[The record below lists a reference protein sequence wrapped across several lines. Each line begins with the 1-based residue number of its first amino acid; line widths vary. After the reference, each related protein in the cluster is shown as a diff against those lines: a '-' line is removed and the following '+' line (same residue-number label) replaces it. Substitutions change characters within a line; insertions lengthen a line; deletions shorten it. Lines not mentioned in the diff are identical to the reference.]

1 MTTDF
6 RLPTEDRNMEHNST
20 FPIKQNELNALRDE
34 ATSYIK
40 SVQWEQGQRA
50 KNKENNGKD
59 ESILLYLSRAQGGNG
74 GIEVTSVSK
83 TILALKKRLLPGSVA
98 IPIHLNETLFAV
110 QEGLALG
117 IWIKDS
123 YYDASGLSSLSE
135 RKSVLDN
142 AGKREYESKM
152 HTATAFMLFATA
164 YNILHNLIPHAS
176 DDLSVMKNKFAGI
189 PEVSFISPLK
199 GIACTLYYY
208 DKYLSHPDIVKTDKD
223 VIDFTVVYFE
233 ALIDEIQL
241 RKNSLEYTET
251 ILDRTYKL
259 ESRGVGTDFA
269 VSGWENVFQGAA
281 KSVEF
286 NKIKFEQ
293 IVGNRDAKHF
303 ARRLTERMLSYD
315 FAAQKNPFQELGGFM
330 PVFMGYGIP
339 GTGKS
344 MLIAAIATRLKE
356 HCDNLDIP
364 FLFHP
369 MPDTLISTFQ
379 GGSAEKMVEWMKPLQ
394 DPTRLIFAP
403 IDDAENNLQERTT
416 QGVSAGV
423 KEVIGV
429 FLRYTEGAYAV
440 NYGNSSIGLF
450 TNLPEMLDK
459 AVISRVQ
466 GRFKID
472 GARTEHDFL
481 DQDHLWWRKLDDTMP
496 DFINMQGPE
505 NYSYLQDQG
514 LAKNMGEIL
523 KVSDKPSEE
532 RVLEAYD
539 KIEKHFKTNQHLFYA
554 NLYKEIQKIFP
565 FFSSR
570 DVRNIQSAISLRLT
584 DFDLEEDWFEN
595 PEIYFKKDYDTKFNM
610 LQELMRVNMKGLDF
624 SEIRRQE
631 VVRYLDN
638 VATIA
643 DTDFKR
649 KVDARINQLNIDLE
663 AKKKFDKAN

>member
-1 MTTDF
+1 
-6 RLPTEDRNMEHNST
+6 MEHNST
-20 FPIKQNELNALRDE
+20 FPIKQNELDILRDE
-34 ATSYIK
+34 ASGYLK
-40 SVQWEQGQRA
+40 SVQWEQSNRA
-50 KNKENNGKD
+50 KSKDKDAKD
-59 ESILLYLSRAQGGNG
+59 ESILLYLSRANNG
-74 GIEVTSVSK
+74 SNVEITSVSK
-83 TILALKKRLLPGSVA
+83 TILALKKRLLPDSIA
-98 IPIHLNETLFAV
+98 IPVYLNQTLYAV
-110 QEGLALG
+110 QEGITLG
-117 IWIKDS
+117 IWIKDN
-123 YYDASGLSSLSE
+123 YYDASGLSSLNE
-135 RKSVLDN
+135 RKSALDSS
-142 AGKREYESKM
+142 GKREFESKM
-152 HTATAFMLFATA
+152 HTATAFQLFATA
-164 YNILHNLIPHAS
+164 YKVLHDLKPHAS
-176 DDLSVMKNKFAGI
+176 DDLSVMKQKFAGI
-189 PEVSFISPLK
+189 PEVSFMSPLK
-199 GIACTLYYY
+199 GIACSLFYY
-208 DKYLSHPDIVKTDKD
+208 DKYLGHPEIIKSDKD

-241 RKNSLEYTET
+241 RKSSLEYTET
-251 ILDRTYKL
+251 IVDRTYKL
-259 ESRGVGTDFA
+259 ENSDFA
-269 VSGWENVFQGAA
+269 VSGWENVFSGTA

-286 NKIKFEQ
+286 NKIQFEQ
-293 IVGNRDAKHF
+293 IVGNKDAKHF

-315 FAAQKNPFQELGGFM
+315 FDAKKNPFQELGGFM

-356 HCDNLDIP
+356 HSENLDIP

-379 GGSAEKMVEWMKPLQ
+379 GGSAEKMLEWMKPMQ
-394 DPTRLIFAP
+394 DPTKLIFAP
-403 IDDAENNLQERTT
+403 IDDAENNLQERTA

-481 DQDHLWWRKLDDTMP
+481 DQDYIWWKKFEKTMP
-496 DFINMQGPE
+496 DFVNMQNPE
-505 NYSYLQDQG
+505 NYEFLKDQG
-514 LAKNMGEIL
+514 LAKSMGDIL
-523 KVSDKPSEE
+523 NTIEKPSEE
-532 RVLEAYD
+532 RVFDAYD
-539 KIEKHFKTNQHLFYA
+539 KAEKMHKTSEHLFFA
-554 NLYKEIQKIFP
+554 SLYKEIQKIFP

-584 DFDLEEDWFEN
+584 DFDLEQDWFDN
-595 PEIYFKKDYDTKFNM
+595 PEIYFKKDYQTKFNM
-610 LQELMRVNMKGLDF
+610 LQELMKSNMKGLNF

-649 KVDARINQLNIDLE
+649 KVDARVNQMNIDLE
-663 AKKKFDKAN
+663 AREQFGNK

>member
-1 MTTDF
+1 
-6 RLPTEDRNMEHNST
+6 MEHNST
-20 FPIKQNELNALRDE
+20 FPIKNSELDLLRDE
-34 ATSYIK
+34 AASYLK
-40 SVQWEQGQRA
+40 SVQWEQGARA
-50 KNKENNGKD
+50 KNKDKDAKD
-59 ESILLYLSRAQGGNG
+59 ESILLYLSRANNG
-74 GIEVTSVSK
+74 TNTAEIISVSK
-83 TILALKKRLLPGSVA
+83 TILSLKKRLLPDSVA
-98 IPIHLNETLFAV
+98 IPIYLNQTLYAV
-110 QEGLALG
+110 QEGITLG

-123 YYDASGLSSLSE
+123 YYDASGLSSLNE
-135 RKSVLDN
+135 RKSNLDTN
-142 AGKREYESKM
+142 GKREFESKM
-152 HTATAFMLFATA
+152 HTATAFMLFASA
-164 YNILHNLIPHAS
+164 YKILHDLKPHAS
-176 DDLSVMKNKFAGI
+176 DDLSVMKQKFAGI
-189 PEVSFISPLK
+189 PEMSLLSPLK
-199 GIACTLYYY
+199 GISCQLFYY
-208 DKYLSHPDIVKTDKD
+208 DKYLGHPDIIKSDKD

-241 RKNSLEYTET
+241 RKSALEYTET
-251 ILDRTYKL
+251 IVDRTYKL
-259 ESRGVGTDFA
+259 ESRGVGTEFA
-269 VSGWENVFQGAA
+269 VSGWNNVFQGTA
-281 KSVEF
+281 KSIEF
-286 NKIKFEQ
+286 NKVKFEQ

-315 FAAQKNPFQELGGFM
+315 FIAKKNPFQELGGFM

-356 HCDNLDIP
+356 HCDTLEIP

-394 DPTRLIFAP
+394 DPTKLIFAP
-403 IDDAENNLQERTT
+403 IDDAENNLQERTA

-472 GARTEHDFL
+472 GARTQHDFL
-481 DQDHLWWRKLDDTMP
+481 DQDHLWWRKLDETMP
-496 DFINMQGPE
+496 DFVNMQDPE

-523 KVSDKPSEE
+523 HVTDKPTEA
-532 RVLEAYD
+532 RVHAVYD
-539 KIEKHFKTNQHLFYA
+539 NVEKQFKTNQHLFYA
-554 NLYKEIQKIFP
+554 NLFKDMQKAFP

-595 PEIYFKKDYDTKFNM
+595 PEIYFKQDYETKCNM
-610 LQELMRVNMKGLDF
+610 LQELMRANMKGLDF

-649 KVDARINQLNIDLE
+649 KVDDRVNQLNIE
-663 AKKKFDKAN
+663 TVARKTFENGI

>member
-1 MTTDF
+1 M
-6 RLPTEDRNMEHNST
+6 
-20 FPIKQNELNALRDE
+20 
-34 ATSYIK
+34 
-40 SVQWEQGQRA
+40 
-50 KNKENNGKD
+50 
-59 ESILLYLSRAQGGNG
+59 LYLSRANNG
-74 GIEVTSVSK
+74 SNTTEITSVSK
-83 TILALKKRLLPGSVA
+83 TILALKKRLLPDSVA
-98 IPIHLNETLFAV
+98 IPIFLNQTLYAV
-110 QEGLALG
+110 QEGITLG

-123 YYDASGLSSLSE
+123 YYDTSGLSSLNE
-135 RKSVLDN
+135 NKSALDTN
-142 AGKREYESKM
+142 GKREFESKM
-152 HTATAFMLFATA
+152 HTATAFMLFAQA
-164 YNILHNLIPHAS
+164 YKILHDLKPHAS
-176 DDLSVMKNKFAGI
+176 DDLSVMKQKFAGI
-189 PEVSFISPLK
+189 PEVSLLSPIK
-199 GIACTLYYY
+199 GISCSLFYY
-208 DKYLSHPDIVKTDKD
+208 DKYLGHPEIIKSDKD

-241 RKNSLEYTET
+241 RKSTLEYTET
-251 ILDRTYKL
+251 IEDRTYKL
-259 ESRGVGTDFA
+259 ESRSVGTEFA
-269 VSGWENVFQGAA
+269 ISGWNNVFQGTA

-286 NKIKFEQ
+286 NKIQFEQ

-303 ARRLTERMLSYD
+303 ARRLTERLLSYD
-315 FAAQKNPFQELGGFM
+315 FTAKKNPFQELGGFM

-344 MLIAAIATRLKE
+344 MLIAAIATRLKA
-356 HCDNLDIP
+356 HCDTLDIP

-394 DPTRLIFAP
+394 DPSKLIFAP
-403 IDDAENNLQERTT
+403 IDDAENNLQERTA

-472 GARTEHDFL
+472 GARSEHDFL
-481 DQDHLWWRKLDDTMP
+481 DQDHLWWRKIDDTMP
-496 DFINMQGPE
+496 DFVNMQGPE

-514 LAKNMGEIL
+514 LAKNMGDIL
-523 KVSDKPSEE
+523 SSVEKPTEE
-532 RVLEAYD
+532 RVHEVYN
-539 KIEKHFKTNQHLFYA
+539 KVEKHFKTNQHLFYA
-554 NLYKEIQKIFP
+554 NLYKEIQAIFP

-610 LQELMRVNMKGLDF
+610 LQELMRANMKGLDF
-624 SEIRRQE
+624 SDIRRQE

-649 KVDARINQLNIDLE
+649 KVDARVNQLNIETE
-663 AKKKFDKAN
+663 ARKTFENEQ

>member
-1 MTTDF
+1 
-6 RLPTEDRNMEHNST
+6 MEKQPT
-20 FPIKQNELNALRDE
+20 FPIKKTELQILREE
-34 ATSYIK
+34 ASSFIK

-50 KNKENNGKD
+50 KNREKD
-59 ESILLYLSRAQGGNG
+59 AKDDSILLYLSRAKNG
-74 GIEVTSVSK
+74 GSEIEVTSVSK
-83 TILALKKRLLPGSVA
+83 TILALKKRLLPDSVA
-98 IPIHLNETLFAV
+98 IPLHLNETLYAV
-110 QEGLALG
+110 QEGITLG
-117 IWIKDS
+117 IWIKDN
-123 YYDASGLSSLSE
+123 YYDASGLSSLIE
-135 RKSVLDN
+135 RKSSLDN
-142 AGKREYESKM
+142 SGKREYESKM

-164 YNILHNLIPHAS
+164 YNILHNLKNVAS

-189 PEVSFISPLK
+189 PEVSLMSPLK
-199 GIACTLYYY
+199 GISCCLFYY
-208 DKYLSHPDIVKTDKD
+208 DKYLSHPEIIKSDKD
-223 VIDFTVVYFE
+223 VVDFTVVFFE

-241 RKNSLEYTET
+241 RKSSLEYQET
-251 ILDRTYKL
+251 IMDRTYKL
-259 ESRGVGTDFA
+259 EDSEFA
-269 VSGWENVFQGAA
+269 VSGWSNVFAGAA

-286 NKIKFEQ
+286 NQIQFEQ

-315 FAAQKNPFQELGGFM
+315 FTEKKNPFQELGGFM

-356 HCDNLDIP
+356 HSTNLDIP

-369 MPDTLISTFQ
+369 MPDTIISTFQ

-403 IDDAENNLQERTT
+403 IDDAENNLQERTA

-440 NYGNSSIGLF
+440 NYGNSCVGLF

-481 DQDHLWWRKLDDTMP
+481 DQDHLWWRKFEKTMPSFVNMDDPQAYQYLDDQKM
-496 DFINMQGPE
+496 
-505 NYSYLQDQG
+505 
-514 LAKNMGEIL
+514 AKNMGEIL
-523 KVSDKPSEE
+523 ELFDKPTEE
-532 RVLEAYD
+532 RVLETFEKVD
-539 KIEKHFKTNQHLFYA
+539 KMHDPNDHMFYA
-554 NLYKEIQKIFP
+554 SLYKEIQKIFP

-584 DFDLEEDWFEN
+584 DFDLEDDWFEN
-595 PEIYFKKDYDTKFNM
+595 PEIYFRKDYETKFNM
-610 LQELMRVNMKGLDF
+610 LQELMKANMKGLNF
-624 SEIRRQE
+624 SDIRRQE

-649 KVDARINQLNIDLE
+649 KVDRRVDQMNIELE
-663 AKKKFDKAN
+663 AREQFEKGED

>member
-1 MTTDF
+1 
-6 RLPTEDRNMEHNST
+6 MEHNST
-20 FPIKQNELNALRDE
+20 FPIKQNELDMLRDE

-40 SVQWEQGQRA
+40 SIQWEQGQRA
-50 KNKENNGKD
+50 KNKDKDAKD
-59 ESILLYLSRAQGGNG
+59 ESILLYLSRANGNG
-74 GIEVTSVSK
+74 GGVDVTSVSK
-83 TILALKKRLLPGSVA
+83 TILELKKRLLPESIA
-98 IPIHLNETLFAV
+98 IPLYLNQTLYAV
-110 QEGLALG
+110 QEGITLG

-123 YYDASGLSSLSE
+123 FYDSSGLSSLAE
-135 RKSVLDN
+135 NKSALDN
-142 AGKREYESKM
+142 SGKREYESKM
-152 HTATAFMLFATA
+152 QTSTAFMLFATA
-164 YNILHNLIPHAS
+164 YKILHDLKTVAS

-189 PEVSFISPLK
+189 PEVSLMTPLK
-199 GIACTLYYY
+199 GISCALFYY
-208 DKYLSHPDIVKTDKD
+208 DKYLGHPEIIKTDQD

-233 ALIDEIQL
+233 ALIAEIQM
-241 RKNSLEYTET
+241 RKGSLEYTET
-251 ILDRTYKL
+251 IADRTYKL
-259 ESRGVGTDFA
+259 ENSEFA
-269 VSGWENVFQGAA
+269 VAGWDNVFQGTA

-286 NKIKFEQ
+286 NKIQFEQ

-315 FAAQKNPFQELGGFM
+315 FEAKKNPFQELGGFM

-356 HCDNLDIP
+356 HSDNLDIP

-379 GGSAEKMVEWMKPLQ
+379 GGSAEKMVDWMKPMQ
-394 DPTRLIFAP
+394 DPSKLIFAP
-403 IDDAENNLQERTT
+403 IDDAENNLQERTA

-481 DQDHLWWRKLDDTMP
+481 DQDHLWWRKLDATMP
-496 DFINMQGPE
+496 DFVNMHGPE

-514 LAKNMGEIL
+514 LAKNMGEIFN
-523 KVSDKPSEE
+523 VSDKPTEE
-532 RVLEAYD
+532 RVLDAYD
-539 KIEKHFKTNQHLFYA
+539 KIEKQFKSTDHLFYA
-554 NLYKEIQKIFP
+554 NLYKEIQRIFP

-570 DVRNIQSAISLRLT
+570 DVRNIQSAVSLRLT
-584 DFDLEEDWFEN
+584 DFDLEEDWFAN

-610 LQELMRVNMKGLDF
+610 LQELMRGNMNGLDF

-649 KVDARINQLNIDLE
+649 KVDSRINQLNIETE
-663 AKKKFDKAN
+663 AREQFGKRE

>member
-1 MTTDF
+1 
-6 RLPTEDRNMEHNST
+6 MEHNST
-20 FPIKQNELNALRDE
+20 FPIKNTELDMLRDE
-34 ATSYIK
+34 ASSYLK
-40 SVQWEQGQRA
+40 SIQWEQGQRA
-50 KNKENNGKD
+50 KNKDKNAKD
-59 ESILLYLSRAQGGNG
+59 ESILLYLSRANNGGNSVE
-74 GIEVTSVSK
+74 ITSVSK
-83 TILALKKRLLPGSVA
+83 TILALKKRILPDSVA
-98 IPIHLNETLFAV
+98 LPIYLNQTLYAV
-110 QEGLALG
+110 QEGLTVG

-123 YYDASGLSSLSE
+123 YYDASGLTSLNQN
-135 RKSVLDN
+135 KSALDN
-142 AGKREYESKM
+142 LGKREFESKM
-152 HTATAFMLFATA
+152 HTATAFMLFSSA
-164 YNILHNLIPHAS
+164 YHILHNLKPHAS
-176 DDLSVMKNKFAGI
+176 DDLSVMKQKFAGI
-189 PEVSFISPLK
+189 PEVSLLSPLK
-199 GIACTLYYY
+199 GISCNLFYF
-208 DKYLSHPDIVKTDKD
+208 DKYLGHPDIIKTDKD

-251 ILDRTYKL
+251 IEDRTYKL
-259 ESRGVGTDFA
+259 EKSEFA
-269 VSGWENVFQGAA
+269 ISGWSNVFSGTA
-281 KSVEF
+281 KSIEF

-315 FAAQKNPFQELGGFM
+315 FSAKKNPFQELGGFM

-379 GGSAEKMVEWMKPLQ
+379 GGSAEKMVEWMKPMQ
-394 DPTRLIFAP
+394 DPTKLIFAP
-403 IDDAENNLQERTT
+403 IDDAENNLQERTA

-472 GARTEHDFL
+472 GAQTEHDFL
-481 DQDHLWWRKLDDTMP
+481 DQDHLWWSKLDKTMP
-496 DFINMQGPE
+496 DFVNMSSPSDYQ
-505 NYSYLQDQG
+505 YLKNQG
-514 LAKNMGEIL
+514 LAKNMGDIL
-523 KVSDKPSEE
+523 NSVEKPSED
-532 RVLEAYD
+532 RVLDAYS
-539 KIEKHFKTNQHLFYA
+539 KAEKNYKTNEHLFYA

-584 DFDLEEDWFEN
+584 DFDLEQDWFNN
-595 PEIYFKKDYDTKFNM
+595 PEVYFKQDYETKFNM
-610 LQELMRVNMKGLDF
+610 LQELMKSNMKGLDF

-649 KVDARINQLNIDLE
+649 KVDARVSQLHIDME
-663 AKKKFDKAN
+663 ARSTFENGK

>member
-1 MTTDF
+1 
-6 RLPTEDRNMEHNST
+6 MEHNST
-20 FPIKQNELNALRDE
+20 FPIKQNELDMLRDE

-40 SVQWEQGQRA
+40 SIQWEQGQRA
-50 KNKENNGKD
+50 KNKDKDAKD
-59 ESILLYLSRAQGGNG
+59 ESILLYLSRAKGNG
-74 GIEVTSVSK
+74 ATDVTSVSK
-83 TILALKKRLLPGSVA
+83 TILELKKRLLPESIA
-98 IPIHLNETLFAV
+98 IPIHLNQTLYAV
-110 QEGLALG
+110 QEGITLG
-117 IWIKDS
+117 IWTKDS
-123 YYDASGLSSLSE
+123 YYDSSGLSSLSE
-135 RKSVLDN
+135 NRSALDN
-142 AGKREYESKM
+142 SGKREYESKM
-152 HTATAFMLFATA
+152 QTATAFMLFATS
-164 YNILHNLIPHAS
+164 YKILHDLKTVAS

-189 PEVSFISPLK
+189 PEVSLMTPLK
-199 GIACTLYYY
+199 GISCALFYY
-208 DKYLSHPDIVKTDKD
+208 DKYLGHPEIIKTDKD

-233 ALIDEIQL
+233 ALIAEIQM
-241 RKNSLEYTET
+241 RKSSLEYTET
-251 ILDRTYKL
+251 IVDRTYKL
-259 ESRGVGTDFA
+259 ADSDFA
-269 VSGWENVFQGAA
+269 VAGWDNVFQGTA

-286 NKIKFEQ
+286 NKIQFEQ

-315 FAAQKNPFQELGGFM
+315 FEAKKNPFQELGGFM

-356 HCDNLDIP
+356 HSDNLDIP

-379 GGSAEKMVEWMKPLQ
+379 GGSAEKMVDWMKPLG
-394 DPTRLIFAP
+394 DPTKLIFAP
-403 IDDAENNLQERTT
+403 IDDAENNLQERTA

-481 DQDHLWWRKLDDTMP
+481 DQDHLWWRKLDATMP
-496 DFINMQGPE
+496 DFVNMQGPE
-505 NYSYLQDQG
+505 NYNYLQDQG
-514 LAKNMGEIL
+514 LAKNMGEIFN
-523 KVSDKPSEE
+523 VSDKPTEE
-532 RVLEAYD
+532 RVFDAYD
-539 KIEKHFKTNQHLFYA
+539 KIEKQFKTTDHLFYA

-570 DVRNIQSAISLRLT
+570 DVRNIQSAVSLRLT
-584 DFDLEEDWFEN
+584 DFDLEKDWFDN
-595 PEIYFKKDYDTKFNM
+595 PETYFKKDYETKFNM
-610 LQELMRVNMKGLDF
+610 LQELMRGNMKGLDF

-649 KVDARINQLNIDLE
+649 KVDYRINQLNIETE
-663 AKKKFDKAN
+663 AREQFKNKI

>member
-1 MTTDF
+1 M
-6 RLPTEDRNMEHNST
+6 
-20 FPIKQNELNALRDE
+20 LRDE
-34 ATSYIK
+34 ATSYLK
-40 SVQWEQGQRA
+40 SVQWEQSQRA
-50 KNKENNGKD
+50 KNREGDKKD
-59 ESILLYLSRAQGGNG
+59 DSILLYLSRANNG
-74 GIEVTSVSK
+74 SVVDSVSVSK
-83 TILALKKRLLPGSVA
+83 TVLELKRRLLPESVA
-98 IPIHLNETLFAV
+98 IPLFLNETLFAI
-110 QEGLALG
+110 QEGITLG
-117 IWIKDS
+117 LWIKDS
-123 YYDASGLSSLSE
+123 YYDASGLSSLSD
-135 RKSVLDN
+135 RKTALD
-142 AGKREYESKM
+142 GSGRREYESKM
-152 HTATAFMLFATA
+152 QTATAFMLFSIA
-164 YNILHNLIPHAS
+164 YKVLHDLRDVAS
-176 DDLSVMKNKFAGI
+176 EDLSVMKQKFAGI
-189 PEVSFISPLK
+189 PEVSLLSPTK
-199 GIACTLYYY
+199 GISCVLFYY
-208 DKYLSHPDIVKTDKD
+208 DKYLSHPEIIKSDKD
-223 VIDFTVVYFE
+223 VADFTVVYFE
-233 ALIDEIQL
+233 SLLSEIQQ
-241 RKNSLEYTET
+241 RKSTLEYTET
-251 ILDRTYKL
+251 IVDRSYKL
-259 ESRGVGTDFA
+259 ENSDFA
-269 VSGWENVFQGAA
+269 VSGWENVFAGAA

-286 NKIKFEQ
+286 NKVQFEQ

-303 ARRLTERMLSYD
+303 ARRLTERLLSYD
-315 FAAQKNPFQELGGFM
+315 FTAKRNPFQQLGGFM

-356 HCDNLDIP
+356 HCDNLELP

-394 DPTRLIFAP
+394 DPTKLIFAP
-403 IDDAENNLQERTT
+403 IDDAENNLQERTA

-481 DQDHLWWRKLDDTMP
+481 DQDYLWWTKIEKTLP
-496 DFINMQGPE
+496 SFINMKDPE
-505 NYSYLQDQG
+505 RYKYLADQG
-514 LAKNMGEIL
+514 LAKNMGDIL
-523 KVSDKPSEE
+523 KAIEKPKEE
-532 RVLEAYD
+532 RVHEIYD
-539 KIEKHFKTNQHLFYA
+539 KVEQKYRSDEHEFYA
-554 NLYKEIQKIFP
+554 NLYKEIQKVFP

-584 DFDLEEDWFEN
+584 DFDLEKDWFEN
-595 PEIYFKKDYDTKFNM
+595 PDKYFKKDYDTKFNM
-610 LQELMRVNMKGLDF
+610 LQDLMRSNMKGLNF

-649 KVDARINQLNIDLE
+649 KVEQRLGQMQVELE
-663 AKKKFDKAN
+663 ARKRFDEDDD

>member
-1 MTTDF
+1 
-6 RLPTEDRNMEHNST
+6 MEHNST
-20 FPIKQNELNALRDE
+20 FPIKQNELDMLRDE

-40 SVQWEQGQRA
+40 SIQWEQGQRA
-50 KNKENNGKD
+50 KNKDKNAKD
-59 ESILLYLSRAQGGNG
+59 ESILLYLSRAKGNG
-74 GIEVTSVSK
+74 GSEVTSVSK
-83 TILALKKRLLPGSVA
+83 TILELKKRLLPESIA
-98 IPIHLNETLFAV
+98 IPIHLNQTLYAV
-110 QEGLALG
+110 QEGITLG

-123 YYDASGLSSLSE
+123 YYDASGLSSLAE
-135 RKSVLDN
+135 NKSALDN
-142 AGKREYESKM
+142 SGRREYESKM
-152 HTATAFMLFATA
+152 QTGTAFMLFASA
-164 YNILHNLIPHAS
+164 YKILHDLKPHAS

-189 PEVSFISPLK
+189 PEVSLMSPLK
-199 GIACTLYYY
+199 GFSCALFYY
-208 DKYLSHPDIVKTDKD
+208 DKYLGHPEIIKSDKD

-233 ALIDEIQL
+233 SLIDEIQM
-241 RKNSLEYTET
+241 RKSSLEYTET
-251 ILDRTYKL
+251 IVDRTYKL
-259 ESRGVGTDFA
+259 EKSDFA
-269 VSGWENVFQGAA
+269 VSGWDNVFQGAA

-303 ARRLTERMLSYD
+303 ARRLTERLMSYD
-315 FAAQKNPFQELGGFM
+315 FEAKKNPFQELGGFM

-344 MLIAAIATRLKE
+344 MLIAAIATKLKE
-356 HCDNLDIP
+356 YSETLDIP

-403 IDDAENNLQERTT
+403 IDDAENNLQERTE

-472 GARTEHDFL
+472 GARNEKDFVDQDFL
-481 DQDHLWWRKLDDTMP
+481 WWKKLEKTMP
-496 DFINMQGPE
+496 DFINMSNPKD
-505 NYSYLQDQG
+505 YKYLDAQKV
-514 LAKNMGEIL
+514 AKNLGEIL
-523 KVSDKPSEE
+523 EKIDKPTEE
-532 RVLEAYD
+532 RVLDTFD
-539 KIEKHFKTNQHLFYA
+539 KVSNTYKDDEHMFYA
-554 NLYKEIQKIFP
+554 HLYTEIQKIFP

-570 DVRNIQSAISLRLT
+570 DVRNIQKAVSLRLT
-584 DFDLEEDWFEN
+584 DFDLENDWFEN
-595 PEIYFKKDYDTKFNM
+595 PEVYFKQDYDTKFGM
-610 LQELMRVNMKGLDF
+610 LQELMRTNMKGLDF
-624 SEIRRQE
+624 SDIRRQE

-649 KVDARINQLNIDLE
+649 KVDKRINQLNIDLE
-663 AKKKFDKAN
+663 ARQRFDKTER

>member
-1 MTTDF
+1 
-6 RLPTEDRNMEHNST
+6 MEHNST
-20 FPIKQNELNALRDE
+20 FPIKQNELDMLRDE
-34 ATSYIK
+34 ATSYLK
-40 SVQWEQGQRA
+40 SIQWEQSQRA
-50 KNKENNGKD
+50 KNRDKDAKD
-59 ESILLYLSRAQGGNG
+59 ESILLYLSRANNG
-74 GIEVTSVSK
+74 GGSADVVSVSK
-83 TILALKKRLLPGSVA
+83 TVLALKKRLLPESVA
-98 IPIHLNETLFAV
+98 LPLFLNQALFAI
-110 QEGLALG
+110 QEGLTLG

-123 YYDASGLSSLSE
+123 YYDASGLSSLIE
-135 RKSVLDN
+135 RKSTLDVT
-142 AGKREYESKM
+142 AKREYESKM
-152 HTATAFMLFATA
+152 HTATAFMLFSIA
-164 YNILHNLIPHAS
+164 YKILHDLKPYAS
-176 DDLSVMKNKFAGI
+176 DDLSVVKQKFGGL
-189 PEVSFISPLK
+189 PEASLLSPLK
-199 GIACTLYYY
+199 GISCALYYY
-208 DKYLSHPDIVKTDKD
+208 DKYLNHPEIIKSDKE

-233 ALIDEIQL
+233 ALIAEIQL
-241 RKNSLEYTET
+241 RKSTLEYTET
-251 ILDRTYKL
+251 ITDRTYKL
-259 ESRGVGTDFA
+259 EKSDFA
-269 VSGWENVFQGAA
+269 ISGWNNAFEGTA

-286 NKIKFEQ
+286 NKIQFEQ

-303 ARRLTERMLSYD
+303 ARRLTERLLSYD
-315 FAAQKNPFQELGGFM
+315 FAVKKNPFQELGGFM

-356 HCDNLDIP
+356 HSDNLDIP

-394 DPTRLIFAP
+394 DPSKLIFAP
-403 IDDAENNLQERTT
+403 IDDAENNLQERTA

-472 GARTEHDFL
+472 GARTEYDFL
-481 DQDHLWWRKLDDTMP
+481 DQDYLWWNKLKNTMP
-496 DFINMQGPE
+496 DFVNMEDPKGYKYLE
-505 NYSYLQDQG
+505 NQG
-514 LAKNMGEIL
+514 LAKSMSDILNMVE
-523 KVSDKPSEE
+523 KPTEE
-532 RVLEAYD
+532 RVHKVYD
-539 KIEKHFKTNQHLFYA
+539 RIEKEHKQEEHLFYA
-554 NLYKEIQKIFP
+554 ALYKEIQKIFP

-584 DFDLEEDWFEN
+584 DFDLEKDWFEN
-595 PEIYFKKDYDTKFNM
+595 PETYFKKDYDTKFSM
-610 LQELMRVNMKGLDF
+610 LQELMKANMKGLDF

-631 VVRYLDN
+631 VIRYLDN

-649 KVDARINQLNIDLE
+649 KVDARIHQLNIE
-663 AKKKFDKAN
+663 AEARDQFEK

>member
-1 MTTDF
+1 M
-6 RLPTEDRNMEHNST
+6 NHNST
-20 FPIKQNELNALRDE
+20 FPIKQNELDVLRDE
-34 ATSYIK
+34 ASGYLK
-40 SVQWEQGQRA
+40 SVQWEQSNKA
-50 KNKENNGKD
+50 KSRDKD
-59 ESILLYLSRAQGGNG
+59 AKDNSILLYLSRANNG
-74 GIEVTSVSK
+74 SNVEITSVSK
-83 TILALKKRLLPGSVA
+83 TILALKKRLLPDSIA
-98 IPIHLNETLFAV
+98 IPVYLNQTLYAV
-110 QEGLALG
+110 QEGLTLG
-117 IWIKDS
+117 IWIKDN
-123 YYDASGLSSLSE
+123 YYDSSGLSSLNE
-135 RKSVLDN
+135 RKSALDN
-142 AGKREYESKM
+142 SGKREFESKLQ
-152 HTATAFMLFATA
+152 TATAFQLFAMS
-164 YNILHNLIPHAS
+164 YKILHDLKPHAS
-176 DDLSVMKNKFAGI
+176 DDLSVMKQKFAGI
-189 PEVSFISPLK
+189 PEVSFLSPLK
-199 GIACTLYYY
+199 GIACSLFYY
-208 DKYLSHPDIVKTDKD
+208 DKYLGHPDIVKQDKD
-223 VIDFTVVYFE
+223 VIDFTVVFYE

-241 RKNSLEYTET
+241 RKSSLEYTET
-251 ILDRTYKL
+251 IEDRTYKL
-259 ESRGVGTDFA
+259 EKSDFA
-269 VSGWENVFQGAA
+269 VAGWSNVFSGTA

-293 IVGNRDAKHF
+293 IVGNKDAKHF

-315 FAAQKNPFQELGGFM
+315 FEAKKNPFQELGGFM

-356 HCDNLDIP
+356 HSDNLEIP

-379 GGSAEKMVEWMKPLQ
+379 GGSAEKMVAWMKPMQ
-394 DPTRLIFAP
+394 DPTKLIFAP
-403 IDDAENNLQERTT
+403 IDDAENNLQERTA

-481 DQDHLWWRKLDDTMP
+481 DQDYIWWKKFEKTMP
-496 DFINMQGPE
+496 NFVNMQDPS
-505 NYSYLQDQG
+505 NYKFLKDQG
-514 LAKNMGEIL
+514 LTKNMGDVLGAIE
-523 KVSDKPSEE
+523 KPSEE

-539 KIEKHFKTNQHLFYA
+539 RAERNHKPNEHLFFA
-554 NLYKEIQKIFP
+554 NLYKEIQQIFP

-584 DFDLEEDWFEN
+584 DFDLEPNWFEN
-595 PEIYFKKDYDTKFNM
+595 PETYFKKDYQTKFEM
-610 LQELMRVNMKGLDF
+610 LQELMKANMKGLNF
-624 SEIRRQE
+624 SEVRRQE

-649 KVDARINQLNIDLE
+649 KVDARVNQLNIDFE
-663 AKKKFDKAN
+663 ARKNFENGN

>member
-1 MTTDF
+1 
-6 RLPTEDRNMEHNST
+6 MEHNST
-20 FPIKQNELNALRDE
+20 FPIKQTELDMLRDE
-34 ATSYIK
+34 ATSYLK

-50 KNKENNGKD
+50 KNKDKDAKD
-59 ESILLYLSRAQGGNG
+59 ESILLYLSRANNG
-74 GIEVTSVSK
+74 SNVELTSVSK
-83 TILALKKRLLPGSVA
+83 TILALKKRLLPDSVA
-98 IPIHLNETLFAV
+98 IPIHLNQTLFAV
-110 QEGLALG
+110 QEGITLG

-123 YYDASGLSSLSE
+123 YYDASGLSSLNE
-135 RKSVLDN
+135 RKSALDSS
-142 AGKREYESKM
+142 GKREYESKM
-152 HTATAFMLFATA
+152 QTATAFMLYATA
-164 YNILHNLIPHAS
+164 YNILHNLKTVAS
-176 DDLSVMKNKFAGI
+176 DDLSVMKQKFAGL
-189 PEVSFISPLK
+189 PEVSLLSPLK
-199 GIACTLYYY
+199 GISCCLYYY
-208 DKYLSHPDIVKTDKD
+208 DKYLSHPDIIKSDKD
-223 VIDFTVVYFE
+223 VTDFTVVYFE
-233 ALIDEIQL
+233 ALIDEIQM
-241 RKNSLEYTET
+241 RKSTLEYTET

-259 ESRGVGTDFA
+259 EKSDFA
-269 VSGWENVFQGAA
+269 VSGWDNVFAGAA

-286 NKIKFEQ
+286 NKIQFEQ

-315 FAAQKNPFQELGGFM
+315 FTAKKNPFQELGGFM

-394 DPTRLIFAP
+394 DPSKLIFAP
-403 IDDAENNLQERTT
+403 IDDAENNLQERTA

-481 DQDHLWWRKLDDTMP
+481 DQDHLWWRKLQDTMP
-496 DFINMQGPE
+496 DFVNMNNPE
-505 NYSYLQDQG
+505 AYTYLSDQG
-514 LAKNMGEIL
+514 LAKNMGDIL
-523 KVSDKPSEE
+523 KAVEKPSEE
-532 RVLEAYD
+532 RVMETF
-539 KIEKHFKTNQHLFYA
+539 EKVEKMHRFEDHMFYA
-554 NLYKEIQKIFP
+554 SLYTEIQKIFP

-584 DFDLEEDWFEN
+584 DFDLEQDWFDN
-595 PEIYFKKDYDTKFNM
+595 PEIYFKKDYDTKFAM
-610 LQELMRVNMKGLDF
+610 LQELMRANMKGLDF
-624 SEIRRQE
+624 SDIRKQE
-631 VVRYLDN
+631 VIRYLDN

-649 KVDARINQLNIDLE
+649 KVDARVSQLNIELE
-663 AKKKFDKAN
+663 ARAQFNKK

>member
-1 MTTDF
+1 
-6 RLPTEDRNMEHNST
+6 MEHNST
-20 FPIKQNELNALRDE
+20 FPIKKSELDVLRDE
-34 ATSYIK
+34 ASSYLK
-40 SVQWEQGQRA
+40 SISWEQGARA
-50 KNKENNGKD
+50 KNKDKDAKD
-59 ESILLYLSRAQGGNG
+59 ESILLYLSKANNG
-74 GIEVTSVSK
+74 SSASITSVSK
-83 TILALKKRLLPGSVA
+83 TILALKKRLLPDSVA
-98 IPIHLNETLFAV
+98 IPIMLNQTLYAV
-110 QEGLALG
+110 QEGLTLG

-123 YYDASGLSSLSE
+123 YYDASGLSSLNE
-135 RKSVLDN
+135 RKSALDN
-142 AGKREYESKM
+142 DGRREYESKM
-152 HTATAFMLFATA
+152 QTASAFMLFASG
-164 YNILHNLIPHAS
+164 YKILHLLKPHAS
-176 DDLSVMKNKFAGI
+176 DDLSVMKQKFAGI
-189 PEVSFISPLK
+189 PEVSLLSPLK
-199 GIACTLYYY
+199 SVSCALFYY
-208 DKYLSHPDIVKTDKD
+208 DKYLAHPDIVKSDKD
-223 VIDFTVVYFE
+223 VADFTVVYFE
-233 ALIDEIQL
+233 ALLAEISL
-241 RKNSLEYTET
+241 RRSSLEYTET
-251 ILDRTYKL
+251 IVDRTYKL
-259 ESRGVGTDFA
+259 ENSDFA
-269 VSGWENVFQGAA
+269 ISGWENTFQGTA

-286 NKIKFEQ
+286 NKIQFEQ

-315 FAAQKNPFQELGGFM
+315 FEAKKNPFQELGGFM

-379 GGSAEKMVEWMKPLQ
+379 GGSAEKMVDWMKPMQ
-394 DPTRLIFAP
+394 DPSKLIFAP
-403 IDDAENNLQERTT
+403 IDDAENNLQERTA

-472 GARTEHDFL
+472 GARSEHDFL
-481 DQDHLWWRKLDDTMP
+481 DQDHLWWSKLDKTMP
-496 DFINMQGPE
+496 DFVNMQGPTD
-505 NYSYLQDQG
+505 YKYLQDQG
-514 LAKNMGEIL
+514 LATNMGEIL
-523 KVSDKPSEE
+523 NVSDKPTEL

-539 KIEKHFKTNQHLFYA
+539 KAETQHKTNSHQFYA
-554 NLYKEIQKIFP
+554 TLYKEIQKIFP

-570 DVRNIQSAISLRLT
+570 DVRNIQSAVSLRLT
-584 DFDLEEDWFEN
+584 DFDLEQSWFDN
-595 PEIYFKKDYDTKFNM
+595 PETYFKKDYTTKFNM
-610 LQELMRVNMKGLDF
+610 LQELMKSNMKGLDF

-649 KVDARINQLNIDLE
+649 KVDARINQLNIETKARDL
-663 AKKKFDKAN
+663 FSNGQ

>member
-1 MTTDF
+1 M
-6 RLPTEDRNMEHNST
+6 NHNST
-20 FPIKQNELNALRDE
+20 FPIKQNELDMLRDE
-34 ATSYIK
+34 ASGYLK
-40 SVQWEQGQRA
+40 SIQWEQSDRA
-50 KNKENNGKD
+50 KNKDKEAKD
-59 ESILLYLSRAQGGNG
+59 ESILLYLSRANSGSNV
-74 GIEVTSVSK
+74 EVTSVSK
-83 TILALKKRLLPGSVA
+83 TILALKKRLLPDSIA
-98 IPIHLNETLFAV
+98 IPVYLNQTLYAV
-110 QEGLALG
+110 QEGLTLG
-117 IWIKDS
+117 IWIKDN
-123 YYDASGLSSLSE
+123 YYDSSGLSSLHE
-135 RKSVLDN
+135 RKSALDSQ
-142 AGKREYESKM
+142 GKREFESKM
-152 HTATAFMLFATA
+152 QTATAFQLFATS
-164 YNILHNLIPHAS
+164 YKILHDLKPHAS
-176 DDLSVMKNKFAGI
+176 DDLSVMKQKFAGI
-189 PEVSFISPLK
+189 PEVSLLSPLK
-199 GIACTLYYY
+199 GIACSLFYF
-208 DKYLSHPDIVKTDKD
+208 DKYLGHPEIVKSDKD
-223 VIDFTVVYFE
+223 VIDFTVVFYE

-241 RKNSLEYTET
+241 RKSSLEYTET
-251 ILDRTYKL
+251 IIDRTYKL
-259 ESRGVGTDFA
+259 ENSDFA
-269 VSGWENVFQGAA
+269 VSGWDNAFSGTA
-281 KSVEF
+281 KSIEF
-286 NKIKFEQ
+286 NKIQFEQ
-293 IVGNRDAKHF
+293 IVGNKDAKHF

-315 FAAQKNPFQELGGFM
+315 FEAKKNPFQELGGFM

-356 HCDNLDIP
+356 HSDNLDIP

-379 GGSAEKMVEWMKPLQ
+379 GGSAEKMVEWMKPMQ
-394 DPTRLIFAP
+394 DPTKLIFAP

-481 DQDHLWWRKLDDTMP
+481 DQDYIWWKKFEKTMP
-496 DFINMQGPE
+496 DFVNMQDPS
-505 NYSYLQDQG
+505 NYQFLKDQG
-514 LAKNMGEIL
+514 LTKSMGEIL
-523 KVSDKPSEE
+523 GSIEKPSEG

-539 KIEKHFKTNQHLFYA
+539 RAEKNHRSNEHLFFA
-554 NLYKEIQKIFP
+554 ILYKEIQKIFP

-584 DFDLEEDWFEN
+584 DFDLEQDWFEN
-595 PEIYFKKDYDTKFNM
+595 PEIYFKQKYETKFNM
-610 LQELMRVNMKGLDF
+610 LQELMKSNMKGLNF

-649 KVDARINQLNIDLE
+649 KVDSRVNQMNIDLQARKTFE
-663 AKKKFDKAN
+663 NE

>member
-1 MTTDF
+1 
-6 RLPTEDRNMEHNST
+6 MEHNST
-20 FPIKQNELNALRDE
+20 FPIKQSELDMLRDE
-34 ATSYIK
+34 ATSYLK

-50 KNKENNGKD
+50 KNKDKDAKD
-59 ESILLYLSRAQGGNG
+59 ESILLYLSRANNG
-74 GIEVTSVSK
+74 TNTSEITSVSK
-83 TILALKKRLLPGSVA
+83 TILELKKRLLPESIA
-98 IPIHLNETLFAV
+98 IPVLLNQTLFAV
-110 QEGLALG
+110 QEGITLG

-123 YYDASGLSSLSE
+123 YYDASGLSSLNE
-135 RKSVLDN
+135 RKSTLDDS
-142 AGKREYESKM
+142 GKREYESKM
-152 HTATAFMLFATA
+152 HTSTAFMLFSTA
-164 YNILHNLIPHAS
+164 YNILHNLKNVAS
-176 DDLSVMKNKFAGI
+176 DDLSVMKQKFAGI
-189 PEVSFISPLK
+189 PEVSLMSPLK
-199 GIACTLYYY
+199 GIACMLFYY
-208 DKYLSHPDIVKTDKD
+208 DKYLSHPDIIKSDKD
-223 VIDFTVVYFE
+223 VADFTVVYFE
-233 ALIDEIQL
+233 ALIAEIQM
-241 RKNSLEYTET
+241 RKSSLEYQET

-259 ESRGVGTDFA
+259 EKSEFA
-269 VSGWENVFQGAA
+269 ISGWNNVFAGAA

-286 NKIKFEQ
+286 NKIRFEQ

-303 ARRLTERMLSYD
+303 ARRLTERLLSYD
-315 FAAQKNPFQELGGFM
+315 FTAKKNPFQELGGFM

-356 HCDNLDIP
+356 HCDTLEIP

-394 DPTRLIFAP
+394 DPSKLIFAP
-403 IDDAENNLQERTT
+403 IDDAENNLQERTA

-481 DQDHLWWRKLDDTMP
+481 DQDHLWWRKLDNTMP
-496 DFINMQGPE
+496 DFVNMKNPD
-505 NYSYLQDQG
+505 NYQYLQDQG

-523 KVSDKPSEE
+523 NKVDKPSEE
-532 RVLEAYD
+532 RVHAIYD
-539 KIEKHFKTNQHLFYA
+539 KVEKQFKTSEHLFYA
-554 NLYKEIQKIFP
+554 NLYKDMQKVFP

-584 DFDLEEDWFEN
+584 DFDLEQSWFEN
-595 PEIYFKKDYDTKFNM
+595 PEVYFKKDYQTKFNM
-610 LQELMRVNMKGLDF
+610 LQELMRDNMKGLDF

-631 VVRYLDN
+631 VVRYIDN

-649 KVDARINQLNIDLE
+649 KVDARVDQLHIETE
-663 AKKKFDKAN
+663 AREKFDKEYDD

>member
-1 MTTDF
+1 
-6 RLPTEDRNMEHNST
+6 MEHNTT
-20 FPIKQNELNALRDE
+20 FPIKRTELDVLRDE
-34 ATSYIK
+34 ASSYLK

-50 KNKENNGKD
+50 KNREKD
-59 ESILLYLSRAQGGNG
+59 AKDDSILLYLSRAKNG
-74 GIEVTSVSK
+74 GSEIEVTSVSK
-83 TILALKKRLLPGSVA
+83 TILALKKRLLPDSVA
-98 IPIHLNETLFAV
+98 IPLHLNETLYAV
-110 QEGLALG
+110 QEGITLG
-117 IWIKDS
+117 IWIKDN
-123 YYDASGLSSLSE
+123 YYDASGLSSLIE
-135 RKSVLDN
+135 RKSSLDN
-142 AGKREYESKM
+142 SGKREYESKM

-164 YNILHNLIPHAS
+164 YNILHNLKNVAS

-189 PEVSFISPLK
+189 PEVSLMSPLK
-199 GIACTLYYY
+199 GISCCLFYY
-208 DKYLSHPDIVKTDKD
+208 DKYLSHPEIIKSDKD
-223 VIDFTVVYFE
+223 VVDFTVVFFE

-241 RKNSLEYTET
+241 RKSSLEYQET
-251 ILDRTYKL
+251 IMDRTYKL
-259 ESRGVGTDFA
+259 EDSEFA
-269 VSGWENVFQGAA
+269 VSGWSNVFAGAA

-286 NKIKFEQ
+286 NQIQFEQ

-315 FAAQKNPFQELGGFM
+315 FTEKKNPFQELGGFM

-356 HCDNLDIP
+356 HSTNLDIP

-369 MPDTLISTFQ
+369 MPDTIISTFQ

-403 IDDAENNLQERTT
+403 IDDAENNLQERTA

-440 NYGNSSIGLF
+440 NYGNSCVGLF

-481 DQDHLWWRKLDDTMP
+481 DQDHLWWRKFEKTMPSFVNMDDPQAYQYLDDQKM
-496 DFINMQGPE
+496 
-505 NYSYLQDQG
+505 
-514 LAKNMGEIL
+514 AKNMGEIL
-523 KVSDKPSEE
+523 ELFDKPTEE
-532 RVLEAYD
+532 RVLETFEKVD
-539 KIEKHFKTNQHLFYA
+539 KMHDPNDHMFYA
-554 NLYKEIQKIFP
+554 SLYKEIQKIFP

-584 DFDLEEDWFEN
+584 DFDLEDDWFEN
-595 PEIYFKKDYDTKFNM
+595 PEIYFRKDYETKFNM
-610 LQELMRVNMKGLDF
+610 LQELMKANMKGLNF
-624 SEIRRQE
+624 SDIRRQE

-649 KVDARINQLNIDLE
+649 KVDRRVDQMNIELE
-663 AKKKFDKAN
+663 AREQFEKGED

>member
-1 MTTDF
+1 
-6 RLPTEDRNMEHNST
+6 MEHNST
-20 FPIKQNELNALRDE
+20 FPIKQNQLDMLREE

-40 SVQWEQGQRA
+40 SIQWTQGARA
-50 KNKENNGKD
+50 KNKDKDAKD
-59 ESILLYLSRAQGGNG
+59 ESILLYLSRANNG
-74 GIEVTSVSK
+74 SSVDVTSVSK
-83 TILALKKRLLPGSVA
+83 TILELKKRLLPDSIA
-98 IPIHLNETLFAV
+98 IPVKLNQTLYAV

-123 YYDASGLSSLSE
+123 YYDASGLSTLNE
-135 RKSVLDN
+135 NKSALDTS
-142 AGKREYESKM
+142 GKREYESKM
-152 HTATAFMLFATA
+152 QTATAFMLFATA
-164 YNILHNLIPHAS
+164 YNILHNIKPYAS
-176 DDLSVMKNKFAGI
+176 DDLSVMKQKFAGI
-189 PEVSFISPLK
+189 PEVSLLSPLK
-199 GIACTLYYY
+199 GISCALFYY
-208 DKYLSHPDIVKTDKD
+208 DKYLGHPDIIKSDKD
-223 VIDFTVVYFE
+223 VTDFTVVYFE

-241 RKNSLEYTET
+241 RKSSLEYTASIE
-251 ILDRTYKL
+251 DRTYKL
-259 ESRGVGTDFA
+259 ENSEFA
-269 VSGWENVFQGAA
+269 VSGWDNVFAGTA

-286 NKIKFEQ
+286 NKIQFEQ

-315 FAAQKNPFQELGGFM
+315 FEAKKNPFQELGGFM

-356 HCDNLDIP
+356 HSDNLDIP

-394 DPTRLIFAP
+394 DPTKLIFAP

-472 GARTEHDFL
+472 GARNEHDFI
-481 DQDHLWWRKLDDTMP
+481 DQDHLWWRKLDKTMP
-496 DFINMQGPE
+496 DFVNMSSPNDY
-505 NYSYLQDQG
+505 NYLDAQQV
-514 LAKNMGEIL
+514 AKNLGDIL
-523 KVSDKPSEE
+523 EKIDNPTEQ
-532 RVLEAYD
+532 RVLETF
-539 KIEKHFKTNQHLFYA
+539 ERVEQKHKDTEHMFYA
-554 NLYKEIQKIFP
+554 HLYTEIQKIFP

-570 DVRNIQSAISLRLT
+570 DVRNIQKAVSLRLT
-584 DFDLEEDWFEN
+584 DFDLEPDWFEN
-595 PEIYFKKDYDTKFNM
+595 PETYFKKDYDTKYGM
-610 LQELMRVNMKGLDF
+610 LQELMRANMKGLDF
-624 SEIRRQE
+624 SDIRRQE

-649 KVDARINQLNIDLE
+649 KVDARISQLNIE
-663 AKKKFDKAN
+663 TKAREQFGK

>member
-1 MTTDF
+1 
-6 RLPTEDRNMEHNST
+6 
-20 FPIKQNELNALRDE
+20 
-34 ATSYIK
+34 
-40 SVQWEQGQRA
+40 
-50 KNKENNGKD
+50 
-59 ESILLYLSRAQGGNG
+59 
-74 GIEVTSVSK
+74 K
-83 TILALKKRLLPGSVA
+83 TILELKKRLLPESIA
-98 IPIHLNETLFAV
+98 IPVLLNQTLYTI
-110 QEGLALG
+110 QEGLTLG

-123 YYDASGLSSLSE
+123 YYDASGLSSLAENRSA
-135 RKSVLDN
+135 LDN

-152 HTATAFMLFATA
+152 QTATAFMLFATA
-164 YNILHNLIPHAS
+164 YKILHDLQNIAS

-189 PEVSFISPLK
+189 PEVSLMTPLK
-199 GIACTLYYY
+199 GISCALFYY
-208 DKYLSHPDIVKTDKD
+208 DKYLGHPEIIKSDKD
-223 VIDFTVVYFE
+223 VADFTVVFFE

-241 RKNSLEYTET
+241 RKSSLEYTET
-251 ILDRTYKL
+251 ITDRTYKL
-259 ESRGVGTDFA
+259 ENSEFA
-269 VSGWENVFQGAA
+269 VSGWDNVFQGAA

-286 NKIKFEQ
+286 NKIQFEQ

-315 FAAQKNPFQELGGFM
+315 FEAKKNPFQELGGFM

-356 HCDNLDIP
+356 HCDHLDIP

-394 DPTRLIFAP
+394 DPSRLIFAP
-403 IDDAENNLQERTT
+403 IDDAENNLQERTA

-481 DQDHLWWRKLDDTMP
+481 DQDHLWWRKFDDTMP
-496 DFINMQGPE
+496 DFVNMQGPE
-505 NYSYLQDQG
+505 NYAYLQDQG

-523 KVSDKPSEE
+523 KLSDKPTEE
-532 RVLEAYD
+532 RVLAAYD
-539 KIEKHFKTNQHLFYA
+539 KVEHSFDTNQHLFYA

-595 PEIYFKKDYDTKFNM
+595 PDIYFKKDYETKFNM
-610 LQELMRVNMKGLDF
+610 LRELMRANMKGLDF
-624 SEIRRQE
+624 AEIRRQE

-649 KVDARINQLNIDLE
+649 KVDARINQMNIEQE
-663 AKKKFDKAN
+663 ARDQFGKLD

>member
-1 MTTDF
+1 
-6 RLPTEDRNMEHNST
+6 MEHNST
-20 FPIKQNELNALRDE
+20 FPIKQSELDMLRDE
-34 ATSYIK
+34 ATSYRK

-50 KNKENNGKD
+50 KNKDKDAKD
-59 ESILLYLSRAQGGNG
+59 ESILLYLSRANNG
-74 GIEVTSVSK
+74 TNTSEITSVSK
-83 TILALKKRLLPGSVA
+83 TILELKKRLLPESIA
-98 IPIHLNETLFAV
+98 IPVLLNQTLFAV
-110 QEGLALG
+110 QEGITLG

-123 YYDASGLSSLSE
+123 YYDASGLSSLNE
-135 RKSVLDN
+135 RKSTLDDS
-142 AGKREYESKM
+142 GKREYESKM
-152 HTATAFMLFATA
+152 HTSTAFMLFSTA
-164 YNILHNLIPHAS
+164 YNILHNLKNVAS
-176 DDLSVMKNKFAGI
+176 DDLSVMKQKFAGI
-189 PEVSFISPLK
+189 PEVSFMSPLK
-199 GIACTLYYY
+199 GIACMLFYY
-208 DKYLSHPDIVKTDKD
+208 DKYLSHPDIIKSDKD
-223 VIDFTVVYFE
+223 VADFTVVYFE
-233 ALIDEIQL
+233 ALIAEIQM
-241 RKNSLEYTET
+241 RKSSLEYQET

-259 ESRGVGTDFA
+259 EKSEFA
-269 VSGWENVFQGAA
+269 ISGWNNVFAGAA

-286 NKIKFEQ
+286 NKIRFEQ

-303 ARRLTERMLSYD
+303 ARRLTERLLSYD
-315 FAAQKNPFQELGGFM
+315 FTAKKNPFQELGGFM

-356 HCDNLDIP
+356 HCDTLEIP

-394 DPTRLIFAP
+394 DPSKLIFAP
-403 IDDAENNLQERTT
+403 IDDAENNLQERTA

-496 DFINMQGPE
+496 DFVNMKNPD
-505 NYSYLQDQG
+505 NYQYLQDQG

-523 KVSDKPSEE
+523 NKVDKPSEE
-532 RVLEAYD
+532 RVHVIYD
-539 KIEKHFKTNQHLFYA
+539 KVEKQFKTSEHLFYA
-554 NLYKEIQKIFP
+554 NLYKDMQKVFP

-584 DFDLEEDWFEN
+584 DFDLEQSWFEN
-595 PEIYFKKDYDTKFNM
+595 PEVYFKKDYQTKFNM
-610 LQELMRVNMKGLDF
+610 LQELMRANMKGLDF

-631 VVRYLDN
+631 VVRYIDN

-649 KVDARINQLNIDLE
+649 KVDARVDQLHIETE
-663 AKKKFDKAN
+663 AREKFDKEYDD

>member
-1 MTTDF
+1 M
-6 RLPTEDRNMEHNST
+6 NHNST
-20 FPIKQNELNALRDE
+20 FPIKRNELDLLRDE
-34 ATSYIK
+34 ATGYLK
-40 SVQWEQGQRA
+40 SVQWQQSSKA
-50 KNKENNGKD
+50 KSRDKEAND
-59 ESILLYLSRAQGGNG
+59 DSILLYLSRANEGSSVA
-74 GIEVTSVSK
+74 ITSVSK
-83 TILALKKRLLPGSVA
+83 TVLALKKRLLPDSIA
-98 IPIHLNETLFAV
+98 IPVFLNETLFAI
-110 QEGLALG
+110 QEGITLG

-123 YYDASGLSSLSE
+123 YYDSSGLSSLNQ
-135 RKSVLDN
+135 RKATLD
-142 AGKREYESKM
+142 ATSKRAYESKM
-152 HTATAFMLFATA
+152 QTATAFQLFATA
-164 YNILHNLIPHAS
+164 YKIVHDLKNVAS
-176 DDLSVMKNKFAGI
+176 DDLSVMKQKFAGI
-189 PEVSFISPLK
+189 PEVSLMSPSK
-199 GIACTLYYY
+199 GIACALFYY
-208 DKYLSHPDIVKTDKD
+208 DKYLAHPEIIKSDKD
-223 VIDFTVVYFE
+223 VADFTVVYFE
-233 ALIDEIQL
+233 SLIDEIQL
-241 RKNSLEYTET
+241 RKSSLEYTET
-251 ILDRTYKL
+251 IVDRTYKL
-259 ESRGVGTDFA
+259 EKAEFA
-269 VSGWENVFQGAA
+269 ISGWENVFAGVA

-286 NKIKFEQ
+286 NKIQFEQ
-293 IVGNRDAKHF
+293 IVGNKDAKHF

-315 FAAQKNPFQELGGFM
+315 FVAQKNPFQELGGFM

-379 GGSAEKMVEWMKPLQ
+379 GGSAEKMVEWMKPMQ
-394 DPTRLIFAP
+394 DPTKIIFAP
-403 IDDAENNLQERTT
+403 IDDAENNLQERTA

-472 GARTEHDFL
+472 GARTENDFL
-481 DQDHLWWRKLDDTMP
+481 DQDYIWWKKFEKTIP
-496 DFINMQGPE
+496 DFVNMQNP
-505 NYSYLQDQG
+505 NDYSFLQDQG
-514 LAKNMGEIL
+514 LAKNMGDIL
-523 KVSDKPSEE
+523 SSVEKPSEE
-532 RVLEAYD
+532 RVLQAYA
-539 KIEKHFKTNQHLFYA
+539 KAEQKHKTNEHLFFA
-554 NLYKEIQKIFP
+554 TLYKEIQQIFP

-584 DFDLEEDWFEN
+584 DFDLEKDWFEN
-595 PEIYFKKDYDTKFNM
+595 PEIYFKKDYDTKFGM
-610 LQELMRVNMKGLDF
+610 LQELMKANMKGLDF

-649 KVDARINQLNIDLE
+649 KVDERVNQLNIDLE
-663 AKKKFDKAN
+663 ARKSFENGN

>member
-1 MTTDF
+1 
-6 RLPTEDRNMEHNST
+6 MEHNST
-20 FPIKQNELNALRDE
+20 FPIKLTELDMLRDE
-34 ATSYIK
+34 ASSYLK
-40 SVQWEQGQRA
+40 SIQWEQGQRA
-50 KNKENNGKD
+50 KNRDKDAKD
-59 ESILLYLSRAQGGNG
+59 ESILLYLSRANNG
-74 GIEVTSVSK
+74 SNTVEATSVSK
-83 TILALKKRLLPGSVA
+83 TILALKKRLLPDSIA
-98 IPIHLNETLFAV
+98 IPIYLNQTLYAV
-110 QEGLALG
+110 QEGLTLG

-123 YYDASGLSSLSE
+123 YYDSSGLSSLNE
-135 RKSVLDN
+135 NKSALDTN
-142 AGKREYESKM
+142 GKREFESKM
-152 HTATAFMLFATA
+152 HTATAFMLFSTA
-164 YNILHNLIPHAS
+164 YKVLNDLKPYAS
-176 DDLSVMKNKFAGI
+176 DDLSVMKQKFAGI
-189 PEVSFISPLK
+189 PEVSLMTPLK
-199 GIACTLYYY
+199 GISCSLFYY
-208 DKYLSHPDIVKTDKD
+208 DKYLGHPEIIKSDKD

-241 RKNSLEYTET
+241 RKSSLEYTET
-251 ILDRTYKL
+251 IEDRTYKL
-259 ESRGVGTDFA
+259 EKSEFA
-269 VSGWENVFQGAA
+269 VSGWSNVFQGTA

-303 ARRLTERMLSYD
+303 SRRLTERMLSYD
-315 FAAQKNPFQELGGFM
+315 FTAKKNPFQELGGFM

-356 HCDNLDIP
+356 HCDALDIP

-379 GGSAEKMVEWMKPLQ
+379 GGSAEKMVEWMKPMQ
-394 DPTRLIFAP
+394 DPSKLIFAP
-403 IDDAENNLQERTT
+403 IDDAENNLQERTA

-472 GARTEHDFL
+472 GARTAHDFL
-481 DQDHLWWRKLDDTMP
+481 DQDHLWWRKLDETMP
-496 DFINMQGPE
+496 DFVNMQGPE
-505 NYSYLQDQG
+505 NYTYLQDQG

-523 KVSDKPSEE
+523 NVTNKPTEE
-532 RVLEAYD
+532 RVHEIYD
-539 KIEKHFKTNQHLFYA
+539 NVEKQFKTNEHLFYA
-554 NLYKEIQKIFP
+554 NLYKNMQKAFP

-570 DVRNIQSAISLRLT
+570 DVRNIQSAVSLRLT
-584 DFDLEEDWFEN
+584 DFDLEDDWFDN
-595 PEIYFKKDYDTKFNM
+595 PEIYFKQDYETKFNM
-610 LQELMRVNMKGLDF
+610 LQELMRANMKGLDF

-631 VVRYLDN
+631 VVRYIDN

-649 KVDARINQLNIDLE
+649 KVDARVNQLNIETE
-663 AKKKFDKAN
+663 ARKTFENE

>member
-1 MTTDF
+1 
-6 RLPTEDRNMEHNST
+6 MEHNST
-20 FPIKQNELNALRDE
+20 FPIKQTELDMLRDE
-34 ATSYIK
+34 ATSYLK

-50 KNKENNGKD
+50 KNKDKDAKD
-59 ESILLYLSRAQGGNG
+59 ESILLYLSRANNG
-74 GIEVTSVSK
+74 SNVELTSVSK
-83 TILALKKRLLPGSVA
+83 TILALKKRLLPDSVA
-98 IPIHLNETLFAV
+98 IPIHLNQTLFAV
-110 QEGLALG
+110 QEGITLG

-123 YYDASGLSSLSE
+123 YYDASGLSSLNE
-135 RKSVLDN
+135 RKSALDTS
-142 AGKREYESKM
+142 GKREYESKM
-152 HTATAFMLFATA
+152 QTATAFMLYATA
-164 YNILHNLIPHAS
+164 YNILHNLKTIAS
-176 DDLSVMKNKFAGI
+176 DDLSVMKQKFAGL
-189 PEVSFISPLK
+189 PEVSLLSPLK
-199 GIACTLYYY
+199 GISCCLYYY
-208 DKYLSHPDIVKTDKD
+208 DKYLSHPDIIKSDKD
-223 VIDFTVVYFE
+223 VTDFTVVYFE
-233 ALIDEIQL
+233 ALIDEIQM
-241 RKNSLEYTET
+241 RKSMLEYTET

-259 ESRGVGTDFA
+259 EKSDFA
-269 VSGWENVFQGAA
+269 VSGWDNVFAGAA

-286 NKIKFEQ
+286 NKIQFEQ

-315 FAAQKNPFQELGGFM
+315 FTAKKNPFQELGGFM

-394 DPTRLIFAP
+394 DPSKLIFAP

-481 DQDHLWWRKLDDTMP
+481 DQDHLWWRKLQDTMP
-496 DFINMQGPE
+496 DFVNMNNPE
-505 NYSYLQDQG
+505 AYTYLSDQG
-514 LAKNMGEIL
+514 LAKNMGDIL
-523 KVSDKPSEE
+523 KAVEKPSEE
-532 RVLEAYD
+532 RVMETF
-539 KIEKHFKTNQHLFYA
+539 EKVEKMHRFEDHMFYA
-554 NLYKEIQKIFP
+554 SLYTEIQKIFP

-584 DFDLEEDWFEN
+584 DFDLEQDWFDN
-595 PEIYFKKDYDTKFNM
+595 PEIYFKKDYDTKFGM
-610 LQELMRVNMKGLDF
+610 LQELMRANMKGLDF
-624 SEIRRQE
+624 SDIRKQE
-631 VVRYLDN
+631 VIRYLDN

-649 KVDARINQLNIDLE
+649 KVDARVNQLNIELE
-663 AKKKFDKAN
+663 ARTQFDKK

>member
-1 MTTDF
+1 MQ
-6 RLPTEDRNMEHNST
+6 HNST
-20 FPIKQNELNALRDE
+20 FPIKQNELDMLRDE
-34 ATSYIK
+34 ATSYLK
-40 SVQWEQGQRA
+40 SIQWEQSQRA
-50 KNKENNGKD
+50 KNRDNNGKD
-59 ESILLYLSRAQGGNG
+59 ESILLYLSRANNG
-74 GIEVTSVSK
+74 SNVSVTSVSK
-83 TILALKKRLLPGSVA
+83 TILSLKKRLLPESVA
-98 IPIHLNETLFAV
+98 IPIYLNQSLYAV
-110 QEGLALG
+110 QEGITLG

-123 YYDASGLSSLSE
+123 YYDASGLSSLIENRSA
-135 RKSVLDN
+135 LDGS
-142 AGKREYESKM
+142 GKREYESKM
-152 HTATAFMLFATA
+152 LTATAFMLFATA
-164 YNILHNLIPHAS
+164 YKILHDLKPYAS
-176 DDLSVMKNKFAGI
+176 DDLSVMKQKFAGI
-189 PEVSFISPLK
+189 PEVSFLSPLK
-199 GIACTLYYY
+199 GISCQLFYY
-208 DKYLSHPDIVKTDKD
+208 DKYLGHPDIIKSDKD

-241 RKNSLEYTET
+241 RKSNLEYTDT
-251 ILDRTYKL
+251 IEDRSFKL
-259 ESRGVGTDFA
+259 ENSDFTID
-269 VSGWENVFQGAA
+269 GWNNVFAGTAV
-281 KSVEF
+281 SVEF
-286 NKIKFEQ
+286 NKVQFEQ
-293 IVGNRDAKHF
+293 IVGNKDAKHF
-303 ARRLTERMLSYD
+303 ARRLTERLLSYD
-315 FAAQKNPFQELGGFM
+315 FEAKKNPFQELGGFM

-356 HCDNLDIP
+356 HSENLNIP

-472 GARTEHDFL
+472 GARNEKDFV
-481 DQDHLWWRKLDDTMP
+481 DQDYLWWKKLEDTMP
-496 DFINMQGPE
+496 DFINMSNPSDY
-505 NYSYLQDQG
+505 NYLDAQKV
-514 LAKNMGEIL
+514 AKNLGEIL
-523 KVSDKPSEE
+523 EKIDKPTEE
-532 RVLEAYD
+532 RVLDAFD
-539 KIEKHFKTNQHLFYA
+539 KVSRKYKDNEHMFYA
-554 NLYKEIQKIFP
+554 HLYTEIQKIFP

-570 DVRNIQSAISLRLT
+570 DVRNIQKAVSLRLT
-584 DFDLEEDWFEN
+584 DFDLEDDWFNN
-595 PEIYFKKDYDTKFNM
+595 PEVYFKKDYETKFGM
-610 LQELMRVNMKGLDF
+610 LQELMRANMKGLDF
-624 SEIRRQE
+624 SDIRRQE

-649 KVDARINQLNIDLE
+649 KVDARIDQLNIETE
-663 AKKKFDKAN
+663 ARGRFEKRE

>member
-1 MTTDF
+1 
-6 RLPTEDRNMEHNST
+6 MEHNST
-20 FPIKQNELNALRDE
+20 FPIKQNELDMLREE

-50 KNKENNGKD
+50 KNREKDDKED
-59 ESILLYLSRAQGGNG
+59 SILLYLSRAKGGNG
-74 GIEVTSVSK
+74 ASVDVTSVSK
-83 TILALKKRLLPGSVA
+83 TILALKKRLLPDSVA
-98 IPIHLNETLFAV
+98 IPIHLNQTLFAL
-110 QEGLALG
+110 QEAITLG

-135 RKSVLDN
+135 RKSILDN
-142 AGKREYESKM
+142 SGKREYESKM
-152 HTATAFMLFATA
+152 HTATAFMLFSTA
-164 YNILHNLIPHAS
+164 YKLLHDLKSYAS

-189 PEVSFISPLK
+189 PEVSIMSPLK
-199 GIACTLYYY
+199 GFSCTLFYY
-208 DKYLSHPDIVKTDKD
+208 DKYLSHPQIITSDKD
-223 VIDFTVVYFE
+223 VVDFTIVYFE

-241 RKNSLEYTET
+241 RKSTLEYTET

-259 ESRGVGTDFA
+259 ENSDFA
-269 VSGWENVFQGAA
+269 VSGWTNVFAGAA

-286 NKIKFEQ
+286 NKIQFEQ

-315 FAAQKNPFQELGGFM
+315 FTAKKNPFQELGGFM

-344 MLIAAIATRLKE
+344 MLIAAIATRLKK
-356 HCDNLDIP
+356 HCDNLNIP
-364 FLFHP
+364 LLFHP

-394 DPTRLIFAP
+394 DPSKLIFAP
-403 IDDAENNLQERTT
+403 IDDAENNLQERTA

-481 DQDHLWWRKLDDTMP
+481 DQDYIWWKKFEKTMPSFVNMQDPEGYKYLDD
-496 DFINMQGPE
+496 QV
-505 NYSYLQDQG
+505 
-514 LAKNMGEIL
+514 LAKSLGDIL
-523 KVSDKPSEE
+523 SQVEKPSEE
-532 RVLEAYD
+532 RVLETFEKID
-539 KIEKHFKTNQHLFYA
+539 KMHEESEHMFYA
-554 NLYKEIQKIFP
+554 SLYKEIQKIFP

-584 DFDLEEDWFEN
+584 DFDLEDDWFEN
-595 PEIYFKKDYDTKFNM
+595 PEIYFNQDYETKYGM
-610 LQELMRVNMKGLDF
+610 LQELMKANMKGLDF
-624 SEIRRQE
+624 SDIRKQE
-631 VVRYLDN
+631 VIRYLDN

-649 KVDARINQLNIDLE
+649 KVDKRINQMNIELE
-663 AKKKFDKAN
+663 AREQFDKEI